1 MEKIVITGEDGEQIE
16 LYVLEETK
24 IEGKT
29 YLLVTESEDDEAE
42 AYILRD
48 DSLDND
54 TDAMYEFVDDE
65 NELDALAKVFSELI
79 DEDTDII

>member
-29 YLLVTESEDDEAE
+29 YLLVAETEDDEAE

-48 DSLDND
+48 DSSEND
-54 TDAMYEFVDDE
+54 TEAMYEFVDDE

>member
-29 YLLVTESEDDEAE
+29 YLLVAESEDDEAE

-48 DSLDND
+48 DSSEND
-54 TDAMYEFVDDE
+54 TEAMYEFVDDE

>member
-24 IEGKT
+24 IEGNT
-29 YLLVTESEDDEAE
+29 YLLVAESEDDEAE

-48 DSLDND
+48 DSSEND
-54 TDAMYEFVDDE
+54 TEAMYEFVDDE

>member
-48 DSLDND
+48 DSSDND

>member
-29 YLLVTESEDDEAE
+29 YLLVAESEDDEAE

-48 DSLDND
+48 DSSDND

>member
-1 MEKIVITGEDGEQIE
+1 MEKIIITGEDGEKIE

-29 YLLVTESEDDEAE
+29 YLLVAESEDDEAE

-48 DSLDND
+48 DSSDND
-54 TDAMYEFVDDE
+54 TDAVYEFVDDE

-79 DEDTDII
+79 DDTDII

>member
-48 DSLDND
+48 DSSDND

-65 NELDALAKVFSELI
+65 NELDELAKVFSELI

>member
-29 YLLVTESEDDEAE
+29 YLLVAESEDDEAE

-48 DSLDND
+48 DSSEND
-54 TDAMYEFVDDE
+54 TEAMHEFVDDE